1 VSALPSSPSSPTLPY
16 LRGYAPEL
24 LAQVRQLI
32 TERQLG
38 ASVLRRY
45 PQAHEVRTDRALY
58 DYVVALKSEHLRN
71 AEPLS
76 KVAYDNKLH
85 VVRNA
90 LGTHTT
96 VSRVQG
102 TRLKA
107 KREIRVA
114 SLFKDAPAEFL
125 KMIVVHE
132 LAHMK
137 VREHDK
143 AFYALCTHMAP
154 GYHQLEFD
162 VRLWLTALEAE
173 PASPAPSPDQRAS
186 AALATASAT
195 SMPSTAADMMP
206 PA

>member
-1 VSALPSSPSSPTLPY
+1 VSALPY

-24 LAQVRQLI
+24 LARAQQLI
-32 TERQLG
+32 TEGRLLD
-38 ASVLRRY
+38 SVLRRY
-45 PQAHEVRTDRALY
+45 PHTHDVRSDRALF
-58 DYVVALKSEHLRN
+58 DYVAALKAEHLRN
-71 AEPLS
+71 AEPLA

-85 VVRNA
+85 VLRNA
-90 LGTHTT
+90 LGTHTA

-102 TRLKA
+102 TKLKA

-143 AFYALCTHMAP
+143 AFYALCKHMEPA
-154 GYHQLEFD
+154 YHQLEFD
-162 VRLWLTALEAE
+162 VRLWLTAQEAGE
-173 PASPAPSPDQRAS
+173 AVK
-186 AALATASAT
+186 
-195 SMPSTAADMMP
+195 
-206 PA
+206 